1 MDEAD
6 GRRFPEQRRPQEG
19 RRAPVTGG
27 DDRRLGRGSEPLDQR
42 LERWMSRGRELVDGV
57 SGARPGARPGGP
69 PNGRR
74 GGLPPQGNG
83 GLGAGGITPGGLG
96 RWVEDRLDWL
106 LDDDSDD
113 DWREPW
119 QAQPPRAARSSERP
133 PGPTPSAPP
142 LRVSANS
149 LRREDSGSAP
159 APATPAPGRRRSLE
173 AISRR
178 SPTPEA
184 AADPA
189 PGEDNGAWPDDASFS
204 LPRWQ
209 RPLSGPSAQPL
220 PLPRSGPPTAAG
232 PSPGPDGGEGG
243 GGPGGRPL
251 PRSTRRR

>member
-6 GRRFPEQRRPQEG
+6 GRRFPEPRRPQDG
-19 RRAPVTGG
+19 RRAPVAGW

-42 LERWMSRGRELVDGV
+42 LDRWMSRGRELVDGV
-57 SGARPGARPGGP
+57 SGARPGVRPGGP

-74 GGLPPQGNG
+74 GAQPPQGNG
-83 GLGAGGITPGGLG
+83 GLGAGGITPSGLG

-119 QAQPPRAARSSERP
+119 QAQPPRAARSFDLP
-133 PGPTPSAPP
+133 PGPTPSASPP
-142 LRVSANS
+142 RVAASPF
-149 LRREDSGSAP
+149 RRQDNGSAP
-159 APATPAPGRRRSLE
+159 IPTTPAPGRRRSLE

-184 AADPA
+184 APDPA
-189 PGEDNGAWPDDASFS
+189 PGQDNGAWPDDASFS

-209 RPLSGPSAQPL
+209 RPLSSPSPEPL
-220 PLPRSGPPTAAG
+220 PSPRSRPPTATES
-232 PSPGPDGGEGG
+232 PPGPDGGDGG
-243 GGPGGRPL
+243 ISPGGRPL